1 MDIKHKTWWDEA
13 LNTTAPGL
21 ERKLGSE
28 IVTSHSIIG
37 SVSRYFSQRYGF
49 DPSCLVV
56 AFSGLE
62 KFSSLV
68 TYCYLLKLTIVF
80 DTSGDNPNS
89 VAGMKLAEGDITISL
104 GTSDTVSI

>member
-1 MDIKHKTWWDEA
+1 MNLMDIKHKTWWDEA

-56 AFSGLE
+56 AFSGLA
-62 KFSSLV
+62 SLL
-68 TYCYLLKLTIVF
+68 TYCYLLTLFV
-80 DTSGDNPNS
+80 
-89 VAGMKLAEGDITISL
+89 LALRGQSK
-104 GTSDTVSI
+104 